1 MNTDKLIDAVIA
13 QMKTDIE
20 ANDWTAIAE
29 LLAQAPQDALKAF
42 LPEFA
47 GMYESNQGETA

>member
-1 MNTDKLIDAVIA
+1 MSTDKLIDAVIA

-20 ANDWTAIAE
+20 AGDWTAIAE